1 MSYIR
6 INDILDQTLENF
18 ADVLT
23 SISFHLIPMQFQLRT
38 NIQSYMASLL
48 GVAQYGCDK
57 LQATEKLYS
66 DYDCTVAT
74 SCLMNLICTIDW
86 NLQLTL
92 VESYIKLRGE
102 KI

>member
-6 INDILDQTLENF
+6 INDILDQTLEYF
-18 ADVLT
+18 ADGIDIHIIP
-23 SISFHLIPMQFQLRT
+23 SYSYAIPIST

-48 GVAQYGCDK
+48 GVSQYGCDK

-86 NLQLTL
+86 NLPL
-92 VESYIKLRGE
+92 KLRWE